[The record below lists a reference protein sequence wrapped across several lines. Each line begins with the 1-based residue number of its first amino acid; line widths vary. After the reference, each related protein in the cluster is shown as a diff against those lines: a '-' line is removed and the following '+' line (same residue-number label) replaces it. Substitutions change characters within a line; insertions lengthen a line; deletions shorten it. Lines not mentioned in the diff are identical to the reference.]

1 MQCRKISNNVFES
14 FHHVFCW
21 TSKKK
26 FYHSLPHF
34 YTYPGI
40 YTNSI
45 HKQMQFYNSFVLL
58 DFSHQ
63 SRAAAHFRKSPI
75 LSQGQ
80 NNRYMKQHR
89 VQSVIY
95 ILIWYL
101 HSYYF
106 RYYKRFSQNCFHFSK
121 YVYTYYNVFTWV

>member
-1 MQCRKISNNVFES
+1 
-14 FHHVFCW
+14 
-21 TSKKK
+21 
-26 FYHSLPHF
+26 
-34 YTYPGI
+34 
-40 YTNSI
+40 
-45 HKQMQFYNSFVLL
+45 MQFYNSFVLL

-95 ILIWYL
+95 IYDTK
-101 HSYYF
+101 YF
-106 RYYKRFSQNCFHFSK
+106 IRFSQNCFHFSK